1 MIDYIKAPVLKFKL
15 IRLLEKNQY
24 TFDVDPRATKT
35 DVKYWVENFFG
46 VKVIGMNSHRPPRK
60 MKRMGATVGY
70 PVRYKRMI
78 VTLRV
83 GDSIP
88 LF

>member
-1 MIDYIKAPVLKFKL
+1 L
-15 IRLLEKNQY
+15 
-24 TFDVDPRATKT
+24 
-35 DVKYWVENFFG
+35 
-46 VKVIGMNSHRPPRK
+46 
-60 MKRMGATVGY
+60 KRMGTAAGY

-78 VTLRV
+78 VTLRP